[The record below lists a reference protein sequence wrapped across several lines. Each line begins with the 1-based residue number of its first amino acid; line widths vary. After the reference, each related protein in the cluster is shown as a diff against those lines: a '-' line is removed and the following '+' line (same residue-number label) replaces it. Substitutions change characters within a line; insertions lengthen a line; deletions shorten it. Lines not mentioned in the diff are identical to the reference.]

1 MQLHHT
7 FISMLGSLSLVKSFV
22 PTATT
27 NLSRQQTNVFKGI
40 SRFRFFAAASTSND
54 NNSSKEEIIQ
64 KLGSDPTVSQALQ
77 SSVALLEEKNAP
89 EPISSSCHLL
99 SFALKNEFKWE
110 DNGFAKLLKIYEDP
124 SSNQALSETILTE
137 DEQLLFADMVQR
149 RINQEPLQ
157 YIIGKWDFHD
167 IVLNIRPPCLCPRP
181 ETEELV
187 EYALKDIRRM
197 KTILKG
203 MKCDR
208 KIRVL
213 DVGSGTGCI
222 GIALAKAF
230 PKVVEVDAIDV
241 REEAI
246 DLSKEN
252 AKIILGTDQNCY
264 NGPLLCPA
272 SEYTNKGEATK
283 KYNFQYDIVV
293 SNPPYIPKRDMDT
306 LSSDVIDFE
315 DYNAL
320 CGGDDGLDI
329 VRNILDH
336 LPEWCESDEDRFFRP
351 TCWMEVDT
359 SHPILLENNLD
370 EYDKLEFIE
379 RKKDFGGLDRFVKID
394 VKV

>member
-1 MQLHHT
+1 
-7 FISMLGSLSLVKSFV
+7 MLGPFSIAKSFV
-22 PTATT
+22 PATT
-27 NLSRQQTNVFKGI
+27 HLSRQQVNVLKGTRI
-40 SRFRFFAAASTSND
+40 SRFRFFAATGTLND
-54 NNSSKEEIIQ
+54 NNSCREEIIQ
-64 KLGSDPTVSQALQ
+64 KLGVEPTVSRALQ
-77 SSVALLEEKNAP
+77 SAVALLEEKNAP
-89 EPISSSCHLL
+89 EPLGSSCHLL

-110 DNGFAKLLKIYEDP
+110 DNGFAKLLNIYDDP
-124 SSNQALSETILTE
+124 SSNQSLSETTLTG

-187 EYALKDIRRM
+187 EYALKDIHRM

-222 GIALAKAF
+222 GLAIANAF
-230 PKVVEVDAIDV
+230 PNEVEVDAIDV

-252 AKIILGTDQNCY
+252 AKIVLGIDQTCY
-264 NGPLLCPA
+264 NGPLMCPA
-272 SEYTNKGEATK
+272 SEYTNKGEATQ

-293 SNPPYIPKRDMDT
+293 SNPPYIPKKDMDT

-320 CGGDDGLDI
+320 CGGDDGLDV
-329 VRNILDH
+329 VRNILDQ
-336 LPEWCESDEDRFFRP
+336 LPEWCESDNERFFRP

-370 EYDKLEFIE
+370 EYDKLDFIE